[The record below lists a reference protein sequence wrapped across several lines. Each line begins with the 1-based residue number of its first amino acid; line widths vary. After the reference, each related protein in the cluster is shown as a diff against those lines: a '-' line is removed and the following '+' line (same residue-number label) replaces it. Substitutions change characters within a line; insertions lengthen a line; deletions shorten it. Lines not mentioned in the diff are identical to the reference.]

1 MGLFDK
7 KYCNICGEKIG
18 LLGNRKLE
26 NGNLCKDCAKKLSPW
41 FSERRSSTVEE
52 IKEQLDWREANQERA
67 SRFRITRSF
76 GEKTKLLL
84 DENQRWFTVT
94 RAKNPAEDNSDVL
107 DFSAITGCRMD
118 IDETRN
124 ELKHESKDREGK
136 TVRISYNPPH
146 YEYYYDFYIIISV
159 NLPYFNEMKFKLNDG
174 RVHIPFRG
182 ETNGMFGSGL
192 FQSICEAPIYDA
204 RYRTFNEMGDEICNL
219 INRIISDTMS
229 GQQEGAHAQSHLS
242 IESLIPGLSSS
253 PAAKKAVEE
262 VFEITTWRCASC
274 GCLNKNTLSCQQCGD
289 PFSDE
294 EVLKN
299 LKNLAFAAAMGEG
312 GMSSNAT
319 MSTDGA
325 FAQNNATAQ
334 SWICPSCGAQNSG
347 KFCESCGAKRP

>member
-7 KYCNICGEKIG
+7 KYCDICGEKIG

-26 NGNLCKDCAKKLSPW
+26 DGNLCKDCAKKLSPW
-41 FSERRSSTVEE
+41 FSERRSSTVAE

-76 GEKTKLLL
+76 GEKTKLFL

-94 RAKNPAEDNSDVL
+94 REKNPSEDNSDVL

-136 TVRISYNPPH
+136 TVHKSYNPPR

-159 NLPYFNEMKFKLNDG
+159 NVPYFAEMKFKLNDG
-174 RVHIPFRG
+174 RVHIPFHAA
-182 ETNGMFGSGL
+182 TNGMFGSGL
-192 FQSICEAPIYDA
+192 LQSIREEPMYDV
-204 RYRTFNEMGDEICNL
+204 RYRSFKEMGDEICNL
-219 INRIISDTMS
+219 LNRIISGTMS
-229 GQQEGAHAQSHLS
+229 GQQTASPAQSNLS

-253 PAAKKAVEE
+253 PTAKKAVEE
-262 VFEITTWRCASC
+262 VFRITTWRCASC
-274 GCLNKNTLSCQQCGD
+274 GCPNNNTLTCQQCGE

-294 EVLKN
+294 EVLTN
-299 LKNLAFAAAMGEG
+299 LKNLAFAAAMEEG
-312 GMSSNAT
+312 VAPSNTAMPTGAPVQNSAAT
-319 MSTDGA
+319 
-325 FAQNNATAQ
+325 Q
-334 SWICPSCGAQNSG
+334 SWNCHFCGAANQG
-347 KFCESCGAKRP
+347 KFCESCGAKKP

>member
-7 KYCNICGEKIG
+7 KYCDICGEKIG

-26 NGNLCKDCAKKLSPW
+26 DGNLCKDCAKKLSPW
-41 FSERRSSTVEE
+41 FSERRSSTVAE

-94 RAKNPAEDNSDVL
+94 REKNPAEDNSDVL

-136 TVRISYNPPH
+136 TVRKSYNPPR

-159 NLPYFNEMKFKLNDG
+159 NVPYFTEMKFKLNDG
-174 RVHIPFRG
+174 RVHIPFHAA
-182 ETNGMFGSGL
+182 TNGMFGSGL
-192 FQSICEAPIYDA
+192 LQSIREEPMYDV
-204 RYRTFNEMGDEICNL
+204 RYRSFEEMGDEICNL
-219 INRIISDTMS
+219 LNRIISGTMS
-229 GQQEGAHAQSHLS
+229 GQQAASPAQSNLS

-253 PAAKKAVEE
+253 PTAKKAVEE
-262 VFEITTWRCASC
+262 VFRITTWRCASC
-274 GCLNKNTLSCQQCGD
+274 GCPNNNTLTCQQCGE

-294 EVLKN
+294 EVLTN
-299 LKNLAFAAAMGEG
+299 LKNLAFAAAMGE
-312 GMSSNAT
+312 SSAPSNTA
-319 MSTDGA
+319 MLTDGA
-325 FAQNNATAQ
+325 LLQNNAATQ

>member
-7 KYCNICGEKIG
+7 KYCDICGEKIG

-26 NGNLCKDCAKKLSPW
+26 DGNLCKDCAKKLSPW
-41 FSERRSSTVEE
+41 FSERRSSTVQE

-94 RAKNPAEDNSDVL
+94 REKNPAEDNSDVL

-136 TVRISYNPPH
+136 TVRKSYNPPR

-159 NLPYFNEMKFKLNDG
+159 NVPYFTEMKFKLNDG
-174 RVHIPFRG
+174 RVHIPY
-182 ETNGMFGSGL
+182 ESATTGMFGSGL
-192 FQSICEAPIYDA
+192 FQSIREELMYDV
-204 RYRTFNEMGDEICNL
+204 RYRNFKEMGDEICNL
-219 INRIISDTMS
+219 LNRIISGTIS
-229 GQQEGAHAQSHLS
+229 GQQEGAPAQSNLS

-253 PAAKKAVEE
+253 PAAEKAIAE
-262 VFEITTWRCASC
+262 FIKYSSWICSSC
-274 GCLNKNTLSCQQCGD
+274 HLPNNGTVICQHCGA
-289 PFSDE
+289 PISDE
-294 EVLKN
+294 KFLADLK
-299 LKNLAFAAAMGEG
+299 KYAFAAAMLEG
-312 GMSSNAT
+312 VAPGNAA
-319 MSTDGA
+319 MPTDA
-325 FAQNNATAQ
+325 SVQNSAVAQ
-334 SWICPSCGAQNSG
+334 SWNCPFRGAANQG

>member
-7 KYCNICGEKIG
+7 KYCDICGEKIG

-26 NGNLCKDCAKKLSPW
+26 DGNLCKDCAKKLSPW
-41 FSERRSSTVEE
+41 FSERRSSTVAE

-94 RAKNPAEDNSDVL
+94 REKNPAEDNSDVL

-118 IDETRN
+118 IDKTRN
-124 ELKHESKDREGK
+124 ELKHEFKDREGK
-136 TVRISYNPPH
+136 TVRKSYNPPR

-159 NLPYFNEMKFKLNDG
+159 NVPYFTEMKFKLNDG
-174 RVHIPFRG
+174 RVHIPFHAA
-182 ETNGMFGSGL
+182 TNGMFGSGL
-192 FQSICEAPIYDA
+192 LQSIREEPMYDV
-204 RYRTFNEMGDEICNL
+204 RYRSFKEMGDEICNL
-219 INRIISDTMS
+219 LNRIISGTMS
-229 GQQEGAHAQSHLS
+229 GQQAASPAQSNLS

-262 VFEITTWRCASC
+262 VFRITTWRCASC
-274 GCLNKNTLSCQQCGD
+274 GCPNNNTLTCQQCGE

-294 EVLKN
+294 EVLTN
-299 LKNLAFAAAMGEG
+299 LKNLAFAAAMGE
-312 GMSSNAT
+312 SAAPSNTAMPTDTSVQNSAAT
-319 MSTDGA
+319 
-325 FAQNNATAQ
+325 Q

>member
-7 KYCNICGEKIG
+7 KYCDICGEKIG

-26 NGNLCKDCAKKLSPW
+26 DGNLCKDCAKKLSPW
-41 FSERRSSTVEE
+41 FSDRRSSTVAE
-52 IKEQLDWREANQERA
+52 IREQLNWREANQERA

-124 ELKHESKDREGK
+124 ELKLESKDRDGN
-136 TVRISYNPPH
+136 TVRKSYNPPR

-159 NLPYFNEMKFKLNDG
+159 NVPYFTEMKFKLNDSS
-174 RVHIPFRG
+174 VYIPFRAAA
-182 ETNGMFGSGL
+182 TGMFGSSL
-192 FQSICEAPIYDA
+192 LQSIREEPMYDVH
-204 RYRTFNEMGDEICNL
+204 YRSLKEMGDEICNML
-219 INRIISDTMS
+219 DRIINGTMS
-229 GQQEGAHAQSHLS
+229 GQQTASPAQSELS
-242 IESLIPGLSSS
+242 VESLIPGLSSS

-262 VFEITTWRCASC
+262 VFRITTWRCASC
-274 GCLNKNTLSCQQCGD
+274 GCPNSNTLSCQQCGV

-294 EVLKN
+294 EVLAS

-312 GMSSNAT
+312 SMAGNTAMPVG
-319 MSTDGA
+319 GA
-325 FAQNNATAQ
+325 PIQNNAAAQ
-334 SWICPSCGAQNSG
+334 SWICPYCGAQNSG
-347 KFCESCGAKRP
+347 RFCESCGAKRS